1 MFDEEEKDY
10 SIYFYT
16 LLFPKI
22 LSDLNN
28 DNMLELFLNIEM
40 PLSLVL
46 ADMQYQGIVVE
57 KKKLL
62 EFGKVLEKEIDKLTN
77 EIYKLAGEEFNINSP
92 QQVGIILF
100 EKLGLKYIKKTKTGY
115 ATDVETLNKLIDE
128 HPIIEKILEY
138 RKHTKLNST
147 YVQGM
152 LPFINE
158 DTNKIHS
165 YFHQTVT
172 ATGRIS
178 STDPNL
184 QNIPTRTDMG
194 KVLRK
199 AFLPSDGNIL
209 IDADY
214 SQIEL
219 RILAS
224 MSNDKEMIDAFNSGQ
239 DIHTSTAS
247 KIFNIPIDKVSSND
261 RRNAKAVNFG
271 IIYGISDYGLA
282 EQTGLPFHVAK
293 EYIKD
298 YLEKYEGVKKYMD
311 EKQEEA
317 KSIGYVTT
325 LFNRRRYIP
334 EIKSPKYMIRE
345 FGKRAAMNAP
355 IQGTAADIMKI
366 AMIRIYNRL
375 KEEKLKSKIILQIHD
390 EILIDTLKEEE
401 EKVKEILIEEM
412 KKSANLKVE
421 LDVDIQIGI
430 SWYDTH

>member
-1 MFDEEEKDY
+1 MKSMNILILILNFGSYILNSIENRYDIKNLSFKYFNLDISEYLPKQEKQQSLFDESEKDY
-10 SIYFYT
+10 SVYFYT

-22 LSDLNN
+22 LSNLNN

-40 PLSLVL
+40 PLSKVL
-46 ADMQYQGIVVE
+46 ADMQYQGITVD
-57 KKKLL
+57 KDKLL
-62 EFGKVLEKEIDKLTN
+62 EFGKILENKIDSLTKEIY
-77 EIYKLAGEEFNINSP
+77 ELAGEEFNINSP

-100 EKLGLKYIKKTKTGY
+100 EKLGLKCIKKTKTGY

-128 HPIIEKILEY
+128 HEIIDKILEY

-152 LPFINE
+152 LPYINE
-158 DTNKIHS
+158 KTGKIHS

-199 AFLPSDGNIL
+199 AFLPSNGNVL

-219 RILAS
+219 RVLAS
-224 MSNDKEMIDAFNSGQ
+224 MSDDKEMVDAFNNNL
-239 DIHTSTAS
+239 DIHLSTAS
-247 KIFNIPIDKVSSND
+247 KIFNIPIDKVTSND

-282 EQTGLPFHVAK
+282 EQTGLPFYVAK

-298 YLEKYEGVKKYMD
+298 YLDKYKGVQKYMQ
-311 EKQEEA
+311 EKQEE
-317 KSIGYVTT
+317 
-325 LFNRRRYIP
+325 
-334 EIKSPKYMIRE
+334 
-345 FGKRAAMNAP
+345 
-355 IQGTAADIMKI
+355 
-366 AMIRIYNRL
+366 
-375 KEEKLKSKIILQIHD
+375 
-390 EILIDTLKEEE
+390 TLKLRLCYNT
-401 EKVKEILIEEM
+401 I
-412 KKSANLKVE
+412 
-421 LDVDIQIGI
+421 
-430 SWYDTH
+430 